1 MCFDVLP
8 RLTERKWSM
17 NSSKPAMSCD
27 QILKLQRKSF
37 SIRRDFQTDEI
48 HKIFCGFS
56 FHLIS
61 CSKFGA
67 RAYFSSGEHPVKIC
81 WSCKDDGAALFSQIT
96 NLLERLENMEREWK
110 TRKNSRPRV
119 LSETS
124 APSAS
129 PAPPTGTQGSGM
141 SPSPVSSEGRKE
153 EKKGDKGD
161 FAFQAWP
168 GESFEANPFPQSGF
182 ESATWGNWADSGGT
196 SSAWPAEGASMS
208 AFPQPAFDGDG
219 YGGWPT
225 VPSAAPADFDAA
237 ANSTA
242 AVGAVAVA
250 SVGSVGSAGG
260 AGGAGGGLGGGLPGG
275 GLGTGSA
282 PLGPSTPSPAAS
294 PAIRARDLGSSS
306 ALSTASA
313 SSLQLHIKCSM
324 SDIEEVQRDQ
334 DRFKQRFVRAAAK
347 AAGVPEYRIRVKSI
361 TNI

>member
-1 MCFDVLP
+1 
-8 RLTERKWSM
+8 
-17 NSSKPAMSCD
+17 
-27 QILKLQRKSF
+27 
-37 SIRRDFQTDEI
+37 
-48 HKIFCGFS
+48 
-56 FHLIS
+56 
-61 CSKFGA
+61 
-67 RAYFSSGEHPVKIC
+67 
-81 WSCKDDGAALFSQIT
+81 
-96 NLLERLENMEREWK
+96 
-110 TRKNSRPRV
+110 
-119 LSETS
+119 
-124 APSAS
+124 
-129 PAPPTGTQGSGM
+129 M

-153 EKKGDKGD
+153 EKKGD

-219 YGGWPT
+219 YGGWP
-225 VPSAAPADFDAA
+225 AAPAAPAGDFD
-237 ANSTA
+237 TGG
-242 AVGAVAVA
+242 AVGAA
-250 SVGSVGSAGG
+250 G
-260 AGGAGGGLGGGLPGG
+260 AGGSTASVTAGLG

-294 PAIRARDLGSSS
+294 PAIRARDLGPGSSS
-306 ALSTASA
+306 ALSTASV

>member
-1 MCFDVLP
+1 
-8 RLTERKWSM
+8 
-17 NSSKPAMSCD
+17 
-27 QILKLQRKSF
+27 
-37 SIRRDFQTDEI
+37 
-48 HKIFCGFS
+48 
-56 FHLIS
+56 
-61 CSKFGA
+61 
-67 RAYFSSGEHPVKIC
+67 
-81 WSCKDDGAALFSQIT
+81 
-96 NLLERLENMEREWK
+96 
-110 TRKNSRPRV
+110 
-119 LSETS
+119 
-124 APSAS
+124 
-129 PAPPTGTQGSGM
+129 M

-361 TNI
+361 THI